1 MKIGVFDSGRGGTTV
16 LSAIKKLLPAE
27 DYFYINDSKNCPYG
41 EKSDRELYAIVTKNV
56 ETLKS
61 WGASIIVIA
70 CNTATV
76 KCIDKLRADF
86 PELKFVG
93 TEPAI
98 KLAANFPHAKNIL
111 VLATPGTV
119 KSERTLALKKDN
131 QRTGQKI
138 ELLACPGL
146 ADAIENDSPDI
157 DALLDR
163 LLPDNPNSYD
173 TVVLGCTHY
182 PLIKEKLQKR
192 FPSAVFLD
200 GSDGVARQVVRLI
213 DAT

>member
-1 MKIGVFDSGRGGTTV
+1 M

-98 KLAANFPHAKNIL
+98 KLAANF
-111 VLATPGTV
+111 
-119 KSERTLALKKDN
+119 
-131 QRTGQKI
+131 
-138 ELLACPGL
+138 
-146 ADAIENDSPDI
+146 
-157 DALLDR
+157 
-163 LLPDNPNSYD
+163 
-173 TVVLGCTHY
+173 
-182 PLIKEKLQKR
+182 
-192 FPSAVFLD
+192 SA
-200 GSDGVARQVVRLI
+200 R
-213 DAT
+213 